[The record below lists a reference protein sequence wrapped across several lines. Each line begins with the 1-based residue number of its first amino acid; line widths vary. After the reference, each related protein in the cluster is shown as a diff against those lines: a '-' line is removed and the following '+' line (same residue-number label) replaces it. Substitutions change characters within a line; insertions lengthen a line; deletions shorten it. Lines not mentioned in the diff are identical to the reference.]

1 MVMRK
6 GYVNLWLSVAFEAL
20 CSSPLGFLARYSAP
34 STRKLSPQYAERKR
48 GRRHDPWRR
57 AP

>member
-1 MVMRK
+1 MRK
-6 GYVNLWLSVAFEAL
+6 GYVNLWLSVALEAL